1 MSQSGRYIVVDQA
14 TGRKFWVEPISERDE
29 KKTDRVFTN
38 GGFDGEAVKNK
49 SQSLGGS
56 VYAEESKLTPENGFT
71 HVTTLPPGTSPH
83 SYIEYLC
90 RTGKRVGE

>member
-1 MSQSGRYIVVDQA
+1 MSTGRYIVVDEA
-14 TGRKFWVEPISERDE
+14 TGRKFWIEPISARDE
-29 KKTDRVFTN
+29 KSTDRVFTN
-38 GGFDGEAVKNK
+38 GGYDGESVKNK

-56 VYAEESKLTPENGFT
+56 VYEEDSKLTLENGFT
-71 HVTTLPPGTSPH
+71 HVTTLSPGASPH